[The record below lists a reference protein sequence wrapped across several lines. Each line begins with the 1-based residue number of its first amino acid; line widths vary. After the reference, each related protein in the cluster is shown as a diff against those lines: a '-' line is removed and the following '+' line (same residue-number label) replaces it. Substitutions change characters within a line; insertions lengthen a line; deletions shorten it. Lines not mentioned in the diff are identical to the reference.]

1 MNYAVNAQE
10 MKQYDNNTIEYY
22 GIPSTVLMERAALA
36 VFYEITGRFHPD
48 CGKILVLCGA
58 GNNGGDG
65 FALARLL
72 HLKGYQTQIFF
83 AMDEG
88 SMTPETKAQC
98 LSAQKYNVPQTK
110 EFLEYP

>member
-36 VFYEITGRFHPD
+36 VFYEITGRFYPD

-72 HLKGYQTQIFF
+72 
-83 AMDEG
+83 
-88 SMTPETKAQC
+88 
-98 LSAQKYNVPQTK
+98 
-110 EFLEYP
+110 